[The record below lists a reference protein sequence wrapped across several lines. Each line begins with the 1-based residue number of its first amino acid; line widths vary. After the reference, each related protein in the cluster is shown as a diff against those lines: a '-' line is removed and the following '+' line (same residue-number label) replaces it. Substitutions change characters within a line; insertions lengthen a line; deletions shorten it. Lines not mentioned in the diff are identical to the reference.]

1 MIEIDDV
8 ERRRR
13 IAARHRLAPEHRLS
27 SPTAIAGALVAL
39 HASDPVTVY
48 LSVTARQ
55 LAPSLDSVATSLY
68 EDRTLL
74 RHHAMRRTLWVM
86 PIETAAE
93 AHASSTRKIAAAERR
108 RTVKGSAWTEEFI
121 DDAIRTIVEVLGDQG
136 PATTRQIG
144 ALRPDLAKR
153 VTLGANTKQPAL
165 IAGHARLLLLAG
177 FDAAV
182 ARGRPS
188 GSWISSE
195 YQWWRMDDWIGQPI
209 DTHSEGPAAAELL
222 AKWLRAFGPGP
233 ETDLRWGTGWTAT
246 SVRRALTDIEAEQ
259 VRLDDGGTGWVC
271 SGDTDSTLSSAPWA
285 ALLPGLDSTSMGWK
299 ERSWYLSPS
308 VASRV
313 VDRNGN
319 IGPTL
324 WVDGRIVGGWA
335 QRPDGTIVIDEIEPL
350 TSDQLQLVDT
360 EIDRLTEAVGDTRF
374 RVRFPSPN
382 QGALLA

>member
-1 MIEIDDV
+1 MTEIDDA

-13 IAARHRLAPEHRLS
+13 IAVRHLLAPPHRSS
-27 SPTAIAGALVAL
+27 SPTAIANSLVAL

-55 LAPSLDSVATSLY
+55 STPSLDSVADALY
-68 EDRTLL
+68 VDRTLL

-86 PIETAAE
+86 PIDTAVD
-93 AHASSTRKIAAAERR
+93 AHASSTRKIASAERR
-108 RTVKGSAWTEEFI
+108 RTVKGSVWTEESI
-121 DDAIRTIVEVLGDQG
+121 DGAIGTILDGLSEHGA
-136 PATTRQIG
+136 ATTRQIG
-144 ALRPDLAKR
+144 AIRPELAAR
-153 VTLGANTKQPAL
+153 VTLGTNTRNPAQ

-177 FDAAV
+177 FEGVV

-195 YQWWRMDDWIGQPI
+195 YEWWRMSDWLGHSI
-209 DTHSEGPAAAELL
+209 DTANERPAAAALL
-222 AKWLRAFGPGP
+222 ARWLRAFGPGT
-233 ETDLRWGTGWTAT
+233 ETDLRWWTGWTAT
-246 SVRRALTDIEAEQ
+246 SVRRALEDVGAEQ
-259 VRLDDGGTGWVC
+259 VQLEEGVGWVC
-271 SGDTDSTLSSAPWA
+271 AGDTEQTPDSAPWV
-285 ALLPGLDSTSMGWK
+285 ALLPGLDPTSMGWK
-299 ERSWYLSPS
+299 ERVWYLSPA
-308 VASRV
+308 VQSRV

-324 WVDGRIVGGWA
+324 WVNGRIVGGWA

-350 TSDQLQLVDT
+350 TSEEHQLVDT
-360 EIDRLTEAVGDTRF
+360 EIGRLSETVGETRF